1 MHEYEEAYAN
11 SGFLVQF
18 GLGYMDLWLGYGMF
32 QIWTEDEGDG
42 QGCVKVVV
50 EQQKVAK
57 VI

>member
-11 SGFLVQF
+11 SGFLLHF
-18 GLGYMDLWLGYGMF
+18 GLGYMDLQLGYDMF

-50 EQQKVAK
+50 EQQEVAK

>member
-11 SGFLVQF
+11 SGFLVHF

-42 QGCVKVVV
+42 
-50 EQQKVAK
+50 
-57 VI
+57 